1 MKTLMAKINKRYSDT
16 DFQVNKKSEEFA
28 IFRNKFSVHLI
39 FLCGSSENFAVKYA
53 KFHEYFK
60 SEYLKGNLA
69 SDIYWNFYE
78 IYIFKDGNAEGFKDF
93 KETTE
98 MDFQMSRKYVFL
110 ADKIDDLPPLHLSL
124 QKIKRGVKESPWE
137 EEWRDSIG
145 EELYDRIIDSP
156 KSRIEDVFKEY
167 LNDKRHKD

>member
-28 IFRNKFSVHLI
+28 IFRNKFSVHFI
-39 FLCGSSENFAVKYA
+39 FLCGSSENFADKYA

-60 SEYLKGNLA
+60 SEYLKDNLA
-69 SDIYWNFYE
+69 PDIYWNFYE
-78 IYIFKDGNAEGFKDF
+78 IYIFKDGNAEGFSNF

-98 MDFQMSRKYVFL
+98 RDFQMSRKYVFL

-124 QKIKRGVKESPWE
+124 QKKNKGVTESPWE

-145 EELYDRIIDSP
+145 EDLYEKIMESP
-156 KSRIEDVFKEY
+156 KSKIEYVFKEY
-167 LNDKRHKD
+167 LNDKHNKD